1 MLLITTEDKTFIGV
15 PTKII
20 VADFTD
26 PKVLQKI
33 VHEIEGFNIDIGV
46 LVNNVGMLGPHQ
58 MPFLELD
65 QQTVIDMINV
75 NILSATV
82 LCHSLLPK
90 MKEKGKGA
98 VINISSLAAYFY
110 APYLA
115 EYAATKHYMS
125 AFTMAIA
132 EEYGDYGVE
141 IQCIEPGAVDT
152 AMTQY
157 FDEVSSLKMTTRLS
171 MQFCV
176 S

>member
-1 MLLITTEDKTFIGV
+1 
-15 PTKII
+15 
-20 VADFTD
+20 
-26 PKVLQKI
+26 
-33 VHEIEGFNIDIGV
+33 
-46 LVNNVGMLGPHQ
+46 

-98 VINISSLAAYFY
+98 IINISSLAAYIF

-132 EEYGDYGVE
+132 EEYANCGVE
-141 IQCIEPGAVDT
+141 IQCVEPGAVDT

-157 FDEVSSLKMTTRLS
+157 FDEVSSEQMAIPLYVTRAYY
-171 MQFCV
+171 QNTARKDAINTYF
-176 S
+176 